1 MAANGEPEK
10 VNLDKSGSN
19 KAAMDDI
26 NAWREQ
32 AIVVR
37 QVKYLNNRVEQD
49 HRAIKRIHDP

>member
-1 MAANGEPEK
+1 
-10 VNLDKSGSN
+10 
-19 KAAMDDI
+19 MDDI